1 MPPPPAWGPLETL
14 DVGEGDRASAVR
26 SGGGTKA
33 WKGTGEARRDGR
45 GVAGRAK
52 GVGEPRG
59 DGSGVAGR
67 AKGIGEPRRDGR
79 GVAGRAKG
87 VGEPRGD
94 VSGVAGTNNGAI
106 GASVSTRDMVVNRG
120 EVKSGVTHL
129 AHRAGPREQVP
140 EGSTWFGPNTP
151 TSMDTIT

>member
-33 WKGTGEARRDGR
+33 WKGTGEA
-45 GVAGRAK
+45 
-52 GVGEPRG
+52 
-59 DGSGVAGR
+59 
-67 AKGIGEPRRDGR
+67 RRDGR

>member
-52 GVGEPRG
+52 GTGEPRG
-59 DGSGVAGR
+59 
-67 AKGIGEPRRDGR
+67 DGR